1 MKKYIYHNK
10 GVMLLEYII
19 VNLFFV
25 IFLSIFLIFI
35 NYISIMKKDINMSI
49 KNDDINDICNKI
61 VISIL
66 ESKELKINS
75 NIIKTDKI
83 KLMQKDEYLVIYS
96 SGMESSDKLFKIKK
110 FYAIKEDNKLK
121 LIFKINECNIIIR
134 LISLK

>member
-35 NYISIMKKDINMSI
+35 NYISIIKKDINMSI

-121 LIFKINECNIIIR
+121 LIFKIDECNIIVR

>member
-121 LIFKINECNIIIR
+121 LIFKIDECNIIVR